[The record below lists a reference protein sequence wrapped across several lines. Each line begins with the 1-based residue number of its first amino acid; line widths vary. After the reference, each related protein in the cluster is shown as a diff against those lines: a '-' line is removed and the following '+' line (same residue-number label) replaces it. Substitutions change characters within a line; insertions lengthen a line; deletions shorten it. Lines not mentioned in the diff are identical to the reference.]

1 MSKCSGPQNITGT
14 RKKKKIPI
22 EMPLKENLTFLIQ
35 KYPFKLVTNI
45 HLTFLTLEKCLP
57 VALGGVSPRSSDD
70 AVSETDAVCLEF

>member
-1 MSKCSGPQNITGT
+1 MA
-14 RKKKKIPI
+14 
-22 EMPLKENLTFLIQ
+22 EMPLTENLTFLIQ

-70 AVSETDAVCLEF
+70 PVSEAAAETDAPCLEF